1 MNGLSVAECK
11 VYSVEKL
18 IEVGKDSDDPL
29 TRYLAERCEV
39 STEQENA
46 FCKALSELDELEN
59 VICSLTKKHSD
70 TVEEVADTR
79 LIKDRK
85 QIAENAEDEFNETI
99 GYALEK
105 FESAY
110 SIIESYL
117 IEKQQ

>member
-1 MNGLSVAECK
+1 MNGLSIVECK
-11 VYSVEKL
+11 VYGVEKL
-18 IEVGKDSDDPL
+18 VEVGKDSDDPL

-39 STEQENA
+39 SAEQEDA
-46 FCKALSELDELEN
+46 FCTALSELDELKG
-59 VICSLTKKHSD
+59 VIRSLTQKHAD
-70 TVEEVADTR
+70 NVKEVAKAR

-85 QIAENAEDEFNETI
+85 EIAENAEDEFNKTI